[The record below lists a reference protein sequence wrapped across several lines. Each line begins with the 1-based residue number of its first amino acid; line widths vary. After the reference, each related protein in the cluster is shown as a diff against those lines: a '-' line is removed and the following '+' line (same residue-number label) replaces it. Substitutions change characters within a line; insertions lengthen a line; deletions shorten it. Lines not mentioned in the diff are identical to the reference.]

1 LLVFGGQL
9 LPRAVGRRWAP
20 QLVPVL
26 VPLLRLVDLLLTP
39 FHVVA
44 DLVRRLLA
52 SRPASAIDD
61 DAREGL
67 EELMRDGAFDD
78 ISSTEEMAIISG
90 VVQFGEKVVQDVMTP
105 RATIFALPDGLP
117 AAELARQIAVP
128 INRITGIINGQRG
141 VTADTALRLAHWF
154 GTSPQFWMNLQQMYE
169 LRVAERDVG
178 AQIAT
183 LPRRAGR

>member
-1 LLVFGGQL
+1 VS
-9 LPRAVGRRWAP
+9 PEIPAPVAETP
-20 QLVPVL
+20 QLPDRETL
-26 VPLLRLVDLLLTP
+26 
-39 FHVVA
+39 
-44 DLVRRLLA
+44 
-52 SRPASAIDD
+52 
-61 DAREGL
+61 DA
-67 EELMRDGAFDD
+67 F
-78 ISSTEEMAIISG
+78 
-90 VVQFGEKVVQDVMTP
+90 
-105 RATIFALPDGLP
+105 
-117 AAELARQIAVP
+117 AELARQIAVP